1 MRFFLLFLQR
11 FEQFNCP
18 SSGSQLVECSRVQII
33 LTFNLRKLIFKLR
46 CTRAR
51 ALFLIVKIPI

>member
-18 SSGSQLVECSRVQII
+18 SSGSQLVEPVRRVQII
-33 LTFNLRKLIFKLR
+33 VRNV
-46 CTRAR
+46 A
-51 ALFLIVKIPI
+51 KIKEKIS